1 MSSKVWQSNVKGNG
15 ARGGGAENGGESV
28 MDRWRKGDGKVERQD
43 VRGSTRSDAAPGW
56 G

>member
-1 MSSKVWQSNVKGNG
+1 MWQSNVKGNG
-15 ARGGGAENGGESV
+15 ARGGGAENGGDSCSV
-28 MDRWRKGDGKVERQD
+28 MDRWRKGDEKVERQD

>member
-1 MSSKVWQSNVKGNG
+1 MWQSNVKGNG
-15 ARGGGAENGGESV
+15 GRGGGAENGGDSGSL